1 MKTAVRQEK
10 TLRSKLEI
18 ELVQAMEKLEFME
31 NDVKRR
37 TSELKMVEIE
47 MDSIKGELAMERL
60 EVR

>member
-1 MKTAVRQEK
+1 MKPAVRQEK